1 MHSLPEHLERMK
13 QALLHKKNKKAA
25 WTVINEYFHFIGIE
39 SIKEELWILTK
50 SAITNDLMDQSKKG
64 ADRHN
69 LIFGYELLLLFFD
82 AVKVLH
88 DVQGIATTRFTS
100 RDVVRHPLVARI
112 VDAYDRAAEDEA

>member
-13 QALLHKKNKKAA
+13 QALLRKKKKKAA

-50 SAITNDLMDQSKKG
+50 GTITNDLMDQSKKG

-88 DVQGIATTRFTS
+88 DKREHKQKEKVTNRELA
-100 RDVVRHPLVARI
+100 VAGNEKPGKQQKCI
-112 VDAYDRAAEDEA
+112 SPV

>member
-1 MHSLPEHLERMK
+1 MHSLPEHLQRMK
-13 QALLHKKNKKAA
+13 QALLRKKNKKAA

-50 SAITNDLMDQSKKG
+50 GTITNDLMDQSKKG

-88 DVQGIATTRFTS
+88 DKREQKERVTNRTLA
-100 RDVVRHPLVARI
+100 VAG
-112 VDAYDRAAEDEA
+112 DEKPGKQQKYTCPV